1 MGLLLLLVLCTL
13 AMSCTTTSVPLKVP
27 SHLPFLLRGCN
38 DADMLAMAA
47 SVLQDINNYL
57 KEGYVLS
64 LNRVSAV
71 QEHRQDGLGSLFYF
85 TLDVLHTTCH
95 VLSKKLWRDCEE
107 RHLHEQVYGKCKA
120 LYYVNMPLRI
130 LYLPAYNCTLRP
142 VSRGKIQNMCPDCP
156 IPANLSDP
164 KVLETA
170 TETLASFNKDSESG
184 QYSLV
189 KVTRASSQWVFGPFY
204 FVEYLIKESPC
215 IKTEASS
222 CGYQPTHYG
231 PVGICR
237 GTLHRRFEVKL
248 VNINCDFFQSQLAP
262 LETFHQKGIEQLS
275 LVPATEEISLENI
288 PLLKA
293 FLFQALTPR
302 RRKFSVYQRNKKPTH
317 STSKDVL
324 SGSVQYLPELDDEE
338 SQETDPAEAFPVHL
352 DLTTNP
358 QGEPLNVSFLFH
370 GPMIK
375 KLFVLPFPKEEQ
387 RSAECPG
394 KASMSNPILLPP

>member
-1 MGLLLLLVLCTL
+1 MGLFRLLVLCTL
-13 AMSCTTTSVPLKVP
+13 AVSCTTTSMPLKIP
-27 SHLPFLLRGCN
+27 SHLPFHLRGCN
-38 DADMLAMAA
+38 DTDMLAMAA
-47 SVLQDINNYL
+47 SVLQDINNDL

-95 VLSKKLWRDCEE
+95 VLSKKPWRDCEW

-120 LYYVNMPLRI
+120 LYYVNRPLRI

-142 VSRGKIQNMCPDCP
+142 VSRRKIQRMCPDCP
-156 IPANLSDP
+156 SPANLSDP

-170 TETLASFNKDSESG
+170 TETLAKFNENSKSG

-222 CGYQPTHYG
+222 SGYQPTDSG

-237 GTLHRRFEVKL
+237 GSLRPSVDDKKIAN
-248 VNINCDFFQSQLAP
+248 VNCDFFQSQKN
-262 LETFHQKGIEQLS
+262 ES
-275 LVPATEEISLENI
+275 
-288 PLLKA
+288 
-293 FLFQALTPR
+293 
-302 RRKFSVYQRNKKPTH
+302 TH
-317 STSKDVL
+317 SPSKDVL
-324 SGSVQYLPELDDEE
+324 SGSVQYLPDLDDEE
-338 SQETDPAEAFPVHL
+338 SQEMDP
-352 DLTTNP
+352 
-358 QGEPLNVSFLFH
+358 
-370 GPMIK
+370 
-375 KLFVLPFPKEEQ
+375 
-387 RSAECPG
+387 AECPG

>member
-248 VNINCDFFQSQLAP
+248 VNINCDFFQSQ
-262 LETFHQKGIEQLS
+262 
-275 LVPATEEISLENI
+275 
-288 PLLKA
+288 
-293 FLFQALTPR
+293 ALTPR

>member
-13 AMSCTTTSVPLKVP
+13 AVSCTTTSVPLKVP

-38 DADMLAMAA
+38 DADMLGMAA
-47 SVLQDINNYL
+47 FVLQDINNDL

-85 TLDVLHTTCH
+85 TMDVLHTTCH
-95 VLSKKLWRDCEE
+95 VLSKKPWRDCEE

-120 LYYVNMPLRI
+120 LYYVNRPLRI

-142 VSRGKIQNMCPDCP
+142 ATVSRRKIQRMCPDCP
-156 IPANLSDP
+156 PPTNLSDP
-164 KVLETA
+164 NVLETA
-170 TETLASFNKDSESG
+170 TETLAKFNEDSKTG

-189 KVTRASSQWVFGPFY
+189 KVTRASSQWVFGPSY
-204 FVEYLIKESPC
+204 FVEYLIKESPD

-222 CGYQPTHYG
+222 SGYQPTDSG
-231 PVGICR
+231 PRSLFSGYLVI
-237 GTLHRRFEVKL
+237 RFNEKL
-248 VNINCDFFQSQLAP
+248 VNINCDFFQSQAP
-262 LETFHQKGIEQLS
+262 PLKG
-275 LVPATEEISLENI
+275 EN
-288 PLLKA
+288 LLFTRK
-293 FLFQALTPR
+293 FLFCQ
-302 RRKFSVYQRNKKPTH
+302 KNKSTH
-317 STSKDVL
+317 SPSKDVL

-394 KASMSNPILLPP
+394 NASMSNPIVLPP

>member
-1 MGLLLLLVLCTL
+1 MGLLLLLVLGTL
-13 AMSCTTTSVPLKVP
+13 AVSCTTTSVPLKVP

-38 DADMLAMAA
+38 DADMLAVAA
-47 SVLQDINNYL
+47 SVLQGINNDL
-57 KEGYVLS
+57 KEGYVMS

-85 TLDVLHTTCH
+85 TLDVLHTNCH
-95 VLSKKLWRDCEE
+95 VLSKKPWRDCEE

-120 LYYVNMPLRI
+120 LYYVNRPLRI

-142 VSRGKIQNMCPDCP
+142 VSRRKIWRMCPDCP
-156 IPANLSDP
+156 SPINLSDP

-170 TETLASFNKDSESG
+170 TETLAKFNEDSKSG

-189 KVTRASSQWVFGPFY
+189 KVTRASHQWDFGPSY
-204 FVEYLIKESPC
+204 FVEYLIKESPD

-222 CGYQPTHYG
+222 SGYQPTDSG

-237 GTLHRRFEVKL
+237 GSLSQSFEEKNFVD
-248 VNINCDFFQSQLAP
+248 INCDFFQSQ
-262 LETFHQKGIEQLS
+262 K
-275 LVPATEEISLENI
+275 
-288 PLLKA
+288 
-293 FLFQALTPR
+293 
-302 RRKFSVYQRNKKPTH
+302 NKSTH
-317 STSKDVL
+317 SPSKDVL

-358 QGEPLNVSFLFH
+358 QGEPLNVSFLFY

-387 RSAECPG
+387 RFAECPG
-394 KASMSNPILLPP
+394 NASMSNPIVLPP

>member
-13 AMSCTTTSVPLKVP
+13 AVSCTTTSVPLKVP

-38 DADMLAMAA
+38 DADVLAMAA
-47 SVLQDINNYL
+47 SVLQDINNDL

-71 QEHRQDGLGSLFYF
+71 QEHRQEGLGSLFYF

-95 VLSKKLWRDCEE
+95 VLSKKPWRDCEE
-107 RHLHEQVYGKCKA
+107 RLLHQQVYGKCKA
-120 LYYVNMPLRI
+120 LYYVNRPLRI

-142 VSRGKIQNMCPDCP
+142 VSRRKVWRMCPDCP
-156 IPANLSDP
+156 SPNSLSDP
-164 KVLETA
+164 NVLETA
-170 TETLASFNKDSESG
+170 TETLAKFNEDSKSG

-189 KVTRASSQWVFGPFY
+189 KVTWASSQWMFGPFY
-204 FVEYLIKESPC
+204 FVEYLIKESPY
-215 IKTEASS
+215 IKTEANSS
-222 CGYQPTHYG
+222 GYQPTDSG

-237 GTLHRRFEVKL
+237 GSLIRRLHEKL
-248 VNINCDFFQSQLAP
+248 VKINCDFFQSQKN
-262 LETFHQKGIEQLS
+262 ES
-275 LVPATEEISLENI
+275 
-288 PLLKA
+288 
-293 FLFQALTPR
+293 
-302 RRKFSVYQRNKKPTH
+302 TH
-317 STSKDVL
+317 SPSKDVL

-394 KASMSNPILLPP
+394 KASRSDPILLPP